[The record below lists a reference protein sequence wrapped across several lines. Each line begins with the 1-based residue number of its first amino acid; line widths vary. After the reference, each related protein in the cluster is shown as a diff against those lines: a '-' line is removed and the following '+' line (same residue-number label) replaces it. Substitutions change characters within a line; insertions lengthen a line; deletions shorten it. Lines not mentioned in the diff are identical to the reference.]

1 MENDK
6 PKKLGFWVANL
17 IIGIVSVIFSC
28 FIGLWTL
35 SVVGLFPYFFFVLLV
50 LFILIPV
57 FYRKNRKNGKFRLP
71 MWLTRIS
78 FVLISLLYVFLPYI
92 GSNFE
97 HDEYFYI
104 PKKLIYTYGVYSPN
118 SSIDEMLPKHL
129 PDECND
135 YKFKTQLGS
144 IAQDYHPSVYLM
156 FYTDK
161 ATMEQYEKNF
171 DALSN
176 VTEVSAECEKRE
188 FYSLDN
194 TTFYYPKNFP
204 NHAFSWL
211 DDVHRK
217 RFVDMPNAKLYIA
230 GTYYTK
236 GCLLDYDSGLVV
248 YWT

>member
-1 MENDK
+1 MTSC
-6 PKKLGFWVANL
+6 LWGIWL
-17 IIGIVSVIFSC
+17 LSIIGIILYFIIPLAVIF
-28 FIGLWTL
+28 L
-35 SVVGLFPYFFFVLLV
+35 
-50 LFILIPV
+50 LIPV
-57 FYRKNRKNGKFRLP
+57 FYRKYKQFGKFHVAL
-71 MWLTRIS
+71 WVSRIT
-78 FVLISLLYVFLPYI
+78 FIVLLLILFLLPYI
-92 GSNFE
+92 GVHYEF
-97 HDEYFYI
+97 DKRFYI
-104 PKKLIYTYGVYSPN
+104 PKKLIYTYGVYEPGSD
-118 SSIDEMLPKHL
+118 IAKMLPEQL
-129 PDECND
+129 PDDCRD

-171 DALSN
+171 GALSN

-217 RFVDMPNAKLYIA
+217 GFVDMPNAKLYIA